1 MIDNAVL
8 KAIKER
14 RSIIRFKQEP
24 VSNDQIQTILE
35 AGRWAP
41 SFANSQPWTFIVIK
55 DDATKK
61 ALVDVVERVT
71 LAREGVAGAPV
82 LIALVADPMKDPR
95 HYVEAGAV
103 AAQNMALAAHS
114 LGLASYWVGVYDAE
128 KKRNSAEAHLKKAL
142 GVPKDM
148 RLIAL
153 LPIGV
158 PAVETKKPRLELVN
172 MVRYEKFS

>member
-14 RSIIRFKQEP
+14 RSNIRFKPDP
-24 VSNDQIQTILE
+24 VSDEQIETILE

-41 SFANSQPWTFIVIK
+41 SFANTQPWTFVVIR

-61 ALVDVVERVT
+61 TLVDVVERVT
-71 LAREGVAGAPV
+71 LAREGVAGASV
-82 LIALVADPMKDPR
+82 VVAVVTDPMKDPR
-95 HYVEAGAV
+95 HHVEAGAV

-114 LGLASYWVGVYDAE
+114 LGLSSYWVGVYDAAG
-128 KKRNSAEAHLKKAL
+128 KRGSAEVHLKKAL

-158 PAVETKKPRLELVN
+158 PATETKKGRLELVN
-172 MVRYEKFS
+172 MVRYEKFA